1 MFCKNCGNQISD
13 NAAFCTKCGTKVSV
27 KASTVQDKAVWQPK
41 TPEQAH
47 QIQNPVQRPKKKS
60 GFMILTVALVAVVGM
75 IAVAATF
82 FYKGKN
88 QTVEELA
95 GVSGQQTEAA
105 DGTAREG
112 GGQEP
117 DARTGEGTES
127 SGQEPDTRSEEETAE
142 NSPEAGN
149 AAAEETTLEDDAYAV
164 FGITQG
170 IAEDYAS
177 NLDTHAYQYYNSG
190 IADFSFFYP
199 ANLYGGVSYSDEK
212 TESVSGTNI
221 ETIDFTG
228 SEGSELRF
236 SLSQYQGA
244 SIEDMTEAVYLAQTG
259 SMEDAADIIH
269 NVYEDHGRII
279 VTGFRDNGAKMVY
292 DLTKVDNEY
301 VMQMQIIFPAYRGN
315 EDKFQKDYVTECLY
329 RLCGFSGSTLTCR
342 SYEKYREESM
352 DLEAPAE

>member
-13 NAAFCTKCGTKVSV
+13 NAAFCPKCGTQVTV
-27 KASTVQDKAVWQPK
+27 KAPVMQDKAVQ
-41 TPEQAH
+41 Q
-47 QIQNPVQRPKKKS
+47 PKKKS
-60 GFMILTVALVAVVGM
+60 GFMILAVALVAVVGI
-75 IAVAATF
+75 IAGAATF
-82 FYKGKN
+82 FYKGKD
-88 QTVEELA
+88 QTPEELTET
-95 GVSGQQTEAA
+95 STQQTEEISEPVQ
-105 DGTAREG
+105 EG
-112 GGQEP
+112 DGQEP
-117 DARTGEGTES
+117 DI
-127 SGQEPDTRSEEETAE
+127 QSEEVTEG

-149 AAAEETTLEDDAYAV
+149 AATDETALEDDAYAV

-199 ANLYGGVSYSDEK
+199 ANLYGEVRYSDEK

-244 SIEDMTEAVYLAQTG
+244 SIEDMTETVYLARIE

-269 NVYEDHGRII
+269 HVYEDHGRII
-279 VTGFRDNGAKMVY
+279 VTGFRDNGSKMVY
-292 DLTKVDNEY
+292 DLMKVDNEY

-342 SYEKYREESM
+342 SYEKYKEESI
-352 DLEAPAE
+352 DLEAEIE